1 MPINKIVSSF
11 DEAVADIPNGAI
23 IMVGG
28 FGPVA
33 SIPSL
38 LLEALARKGV
48 KNLTTI
54 SNTCGFGKDVWKLL
68 GCKFPEDMDVLV
80 RNNCIKKAIAA
91 APVSSIYPNNF
102 ERKLRAGEVE
112 LEMLPQGTLAE
123 RIRAAK
129 AGLGGIYTPV
139 GVGTVVE
146 KGKEVKIIDGKK
158 YLLELALHA
167 DFALIKAHKGDRWG
181 NLVYKYTSRTFNATM
196 AGAAKVTIAE
206 VDKIVELGELKAD
219 EIHTPGIYV
228 DRVVER
234 PEKYIDPDA
243 SQISKEAQESNI
255 RFMERKSA

>member
-1 MPINKIVSSF
+1 MPVNKIVSSF
-11 DEAVADIPNGAI
+11 DKAVADIPDGAT

-28 FGPVA
+28 FGTVT
-33 SIPSL
+33 STPSL

-54 SNTCGFGKDVWKLL
+54 SNSCGFGKDVWKLL
-68 GCKFPEDMDVLV
+68 GAKFPEDMDVLV

-91 APVSSIYPNNF
+91 APVSTIYPNTF
-102 ERKLRAGEVE
+102 EKKLRAGEVE
-112 LEMLPQGTLAE
+112 LEMLAQGTLAE

-129 AGLGGIYTPV
+129 AGLGGFYTPV
-139 GVGTVVE
+139 GVGTIVE
-146 KGKEVKIIDGKK
+146 EGKEVKIIEGKK
-158 YLLELALHA
+158 YLLELPFKA

-181 NLVYKYTSRTFNATM
+181 NLIYRYTSRTFNATM

-206 VDKIVELGELKAD
+206 VDKIVELGELKPD

-234 PEKYIDPDA
+234 PEKYIEQDTA
-243 SQISKEAQESNI
+243 AISKEALESNI
-255 RFMERKSA
+255 RFKQRGSA